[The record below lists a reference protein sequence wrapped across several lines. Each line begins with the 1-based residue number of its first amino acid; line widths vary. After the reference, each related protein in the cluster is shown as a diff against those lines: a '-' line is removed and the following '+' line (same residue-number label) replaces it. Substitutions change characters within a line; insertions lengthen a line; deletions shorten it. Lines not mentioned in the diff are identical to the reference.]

1 MKSRRGRTTC
11 GGFTL
16 LEMLTVVAII
26 LVLVGLIGGVGI
38 KVLRGQKV
46 SQTQNL
52 LLTLDRALDEYITAN
67 RGAIPRYIVGDAS
80 TNQYHEV
87 PGKNHDV
94 SDSKFFED
102 YAGEKKNPRRPDA
115 AVFIKQALGAGE
127 VSAIIQGIPAQFLF
141 LTRGGEGGRE
151 TTGNQDLTPSVIDS
165 WGERNWPTDDNG
177 NLWDITRQQVI
188 YFVHP
193 DNRLAQDL
201 YGQCVNRRPY
211 FLSAGPDLKYGLGSE
226 GASGAA
232 QEEIEA
238 LVADNIYSYP
248 AGPINKTSGF
258 YSSYR
263 K

>member
-1 MKSRRGRTTC
+1 MR

-16 LEMLTVVAII
+16 LEMLAVVAII

-38 KVLRGQKV
+38 RVLRGQKV

-80 TNQYHEV
+80 TNQYQEV
-87 PGKNHDV
+87 PGKNNDV
-94 SDSKFFED
+94 SDSKFFGD
-102 YAGEKKNPRRPDA
+102 YAGEKKNPKRPDA
-115 AVFIKQALGAGE
+115 AVFIRQALGAGE
-127 VSAIIQGIPAQFLF
+127 ASAIIQGIPAQFLF
-141 LTRGGEGGRE
+141 VTRGGEGGRE

-165 WGERNWPTDDNG
+165 WGSRDWPTDDNG

-201 YGQCVNRRPY
+201 YGQCLNRRPY
-211 FLSAGPDLKYGLGSE
+211 FFSAGPDLKYGLASE
-226 GASGAA
+226 MPSGAM
-232 QEEIEA
+232 QPDVEA

-248 AGPINKTSGF
+248 PGPINKEPAFFSGF
-258 YSSYR
+258 R
-263 K
+263 R